1 MSVKKK
7 ENHQDPLRQLLED
20 ADSKTLIKLIEEL
33 ADMRPEVRREC
44 FEFLKKHVKMSPNQQ
59 ETSEGEAISALW
71 YELEPDLAELDEYG
85 GGDYGLVDS
94 VGGLLFEIT
103 EKLSFKQVPLDYRT
117 DLLNEVLAY
126 IKSGNAGLDDDLYDV
141 AYACC
146 YSDEDLRQL
155 AMGLEQMKSAWPSH
169 HARRIY
175 RRVGDHEKYLALRAL
190 KMEVGADYHDLATF
204 YWEQGEQEK
213 ALETAKNG
221 LVKGEGRLDEL
232 RQFLSER
239 AQESGDRQGYLRL
252 QFEQTVDRLTLEK
265 YQAFEKLCAEEEWS
279 AYESD
284 VLKKL
289 GQAWGHDKLKI
300 YMYRQEYGQ
309 VLATLLKASHPYS
322 SYSNAYE
329 LEVAAKLED
338 RFPEKILGYYQ
349 SLLGNLNSNFP
360 RKDYAA
366 KAKMMKKVRH
376 MYVDVLHTPEPWI
389 KFARQVKL
397 DNKTRPAFQ
406 EEMKKAV
413 VGWDVI

>member
-1 MSVKKK
+1 MCAKKTVKY
-7 ENHQDPLRQLLED
+7 QDPLRQLLEA
-20 ADSKTLIKLIEEL
+20 ADTKILIKLIEDL

-44 FEFLKKHVKMSPNQQ
+44 FEFLKKHVEMSPNQQ
-59 ETSEGEAISALW
+59 DTSEGEAICALW

-94 VGGLLFEIT
+94 VGGLLIEIT
-103 EKLSFKQVPLDYRT
+103 KKLASKQVPREYRT

-126 IKSGNAGLDDDLYDV
+126 IQSGNAGLDDDLYDV

-155 AMGLEQMKSAWPSH
+155 AEAFEKMKSNWPIN

-175 RRVGDHEKYLALRAL
+175 RKIGDHEKYLALRAL
-190 KMEVGADYHDLATF
+190 NMEVGADYHDLATF
-204 YWEQGEQEK
+204 YWEQGEREK

-221 LVKGEGRLDEL
+221 LAKGQGRLDEL

-239 AQESGDRQGYLRL
+239 AQESGDRQGYLKL

-265 YQAFEKLCAEEEWS
+265 YQAFKKLCADDEWG

-284 VLKKL
+284 VLKNL

-300 YMYRQEYGQ
+300 HMYRQEFDQ
-309 VLATLLKASHPYS
+309 ALATLLKARYPYN
-322 SYSNAYE
+322 SYGKAYE
-329 LEVAAKLED
+329 LEVAARLED

-349 SLLGNLNSNFP
+349 SGLGNLNSNFP

-366 KAKMMKKVRH
+366 KAELMKKVRH

-389 KFARQVKL
+389 KFVRQVKL
-397 DNKTRPAFQ
+397 DNKKRPAFQ
-406 EEMKKAV
+406 EEMRKAV
-413 VGWDVI
+413 AGWDAI